1 MTAYSRR
8 DRYAARA
15 ECRLVCRRVVT
26 VGGWRVVVEEVEM
39 QEEGYSGLF
48 YVMLIFGIIGVLGF
62 FVVAAGAAAGG
73 M

>member
-1 MTAYSRR
+1 
-8 DRYAARA
+8 
-15 ECRLVCRRVVT
+15 LVCRRVVT

-48 YVMLIFGIIGVLGF
+48 YVMLFIGIIGLLGF
-62 FVVAAGAAAGG
+62 LAVGAGAAGG